1 MEDVI
6 EIYAL
11 PLDEK
16 NPVVCFDESPFQL
29 LREVRE
35 PMAGAPG
42 RPRREDSEYERC
54 GVAEV
59 MMICQPAAGLRK
71 CMVMEHRKK
80 TDFAAVCKELDRMF
94 PDAHKITL
102 VCDNLNTHTKGA
114 LYATFPPEEARRL
127 ATKIEIRHTPKHG
140 SWLNIAELEFAVL
153 WRTVFKKRITDKEQL
168 QRELD
173 AICAHRN
180 ALAKPVQWQ
189 FNLPKARSNMAWV
202 YPDLHQRE
210 SS

>member
-29 LREVRE
+29 LREIRE
-35 PMAGAPG
+35 PMPVAPG
-42 RPRREDSEYERC
+42 RPRREDSEYERY

-94 PDAHKITL
+94 PAANKITL

-153 WRTVFKKRITDKEQL
+153 GRTVFKKRIADTEQL

-189 FNLPKARSNMAWV
+189 FNLPKARSKMAWV
-202 YPDLHQRE
+202 YPDLHPRE

>member
-11 PLDEK
+11 PLDET

-35 PMAGAPG
+35 PMPGAPG
-42 RPRREDSEYERC
+42 RPRREDSEHERC

-59 MMICQPAAGLRK
+59 MMICQPAAGLLK

-80 TDFAAVCKELDRMF
+80 TDFRLCARSLTGCF
-94 PDAHKITL
+94 PKPRRSRRSD
-102 VCDNLNTHTKGA
+102 THTKGA
-114 LYATFPPEEARRL
+114 LYATFPRRGPSIGHQSRDQ
-127 ATKIEIRHTPKHG
+127 AHAQA
-140 SWLNIAELEFAVL
+140 WVVAEHRRAGVCRFGPDGLQE
-153 WRTVFKKRITDKEQL
+153 TDPDKEQL

-173 AICAHRN
+173 AICAHKN

-189 FNLPKARSNMAWV
+189 FNLPKARSKMA
-202 YPDLHQRE
+202 
-210 SS
+210 

>member
-11 PLDEK
+11 PLDEQ

-71 CMVMEHRKK
+71 CRVMEHRKK

-153 WRTVFKKRITDKEQL
+153 GRTVFKKRITDKEQL

-180 ALAKPVQWQ
+180 ALAKPVQWR
-189 FNLPKARSNMAWV
+189 FNLPKARSKMAWV

>member
-153 WRTVFKKRITDKEQL
+153 GRTVFKKRITDKEQL

-189 FNLPKARSNMAWV
+189 FNLPKARSKMTWV

>member
-59 MMICQPAAGLRK
+59 MMLCQPAAGLRK
-71 CMVMEHRKK
+71 CMVMEYRKK

-153 WRTVFKKRITDKEQL
+153 GRTVFKKRIADKAQL

-189 FNLPKARSNMAWV
+189 FNLPKARSKMAWV

>member
-80 TDFAAVCKELDRMF
+80 TDFAVVCKELDRMF
-94 PDAHKITL
+94 PQAQKITL

-153 WRTVFKKRITDKEQL
+153 GRTVFKKRITDKEQL

-189 FNLPKARSNMAWV
+189 FNLPKARSKMAWV

>member
-153 WRTVFKKRITDKEQL
+153 GRTVFKKRITDKEQL

-180 ALAKPVQWQ
+180 ALAKPVQWR
-189 FNLPKARSNMAWV
+189 FNLPKARSKMAWV